1 MSGMWQS
8 AIPTPE
14 LTEQNGSKA
23 RDLAEILQGLRQSP
37 KVLSPKFFY
46 DDLGSQLFEKITELP
61 EYYLTRTELSIMR
74 KHIGE
79 IVSLIGPHASLIE
92 FGSGSSIKTRILL
105 EHLDRLAAYVPVDIS
120 RDHLVAAAEALA
132 LEFPHIEVLPVAADF
147 TQPFD
152 LPQPRVMPLRNI
164 VYFPGSTIGNFTP
177 GAAQALL
184 EVMYQEAKE
193 DGALLIGVDLKKDE
207 AILER
212 AYNDS
217 AGVTARFNLNML
229 KRLNDEFSANFDLSR
244 FAHRAVYRT
253 LPGRIEMHLVS
264 ACRQTVRVAGEDFHL
279 EEGETIRTEC
289 SHKYTLEEFAEMARR
304 AGFVVHTV
312 WMDPGGLFSVQ
323 YCLRE

>member
-1 MSGMWQS
+1 MSEP

-14 LTEQNGSKA
+14 LTEQDGSKA
-23 RDLAEILQGLRQSP
+23 DDLAEILQGLRQSP

-46 DDLGSQLFEKITELP
+46 DEVGSQLFEKITELP

-79 IVSLIGPHASLIE
+79 IVDLIGPHASLIE
-92 FGSGSSIKTRILL
+92 FGSGSSMKTRILL

-147 TQPFD
+147 TQSFD
-152 LPQPRVMPLRNI
+152 LPRPRVMPLRNI
-164 VYFPGSTIGNFTP
+164 AYFPGSTIGNFLP
-177 GAAQALL
+177 RAAQALL

-193 DGALLIGVDLKKDE
+193 DGALLIGVDLRKDK

-217 AGVTARFNLNML
+217 AGVTARFNLNIL
-229 KRLNDEFSANFDLSR
+229 RRLNKEFSANFDLNR
-244 FAHRAVYRT
+244 FEHRAVYQAS
-253 LPGRIEMHLVS
+253 PGRIEMHLVS
-264 ACRQTVRVAGEDFHL
+264 TCRQTVRVANEDFHF
-279 EEGETIRTEC
+279 EEGEFIRTEC
-289 SHKYTLEEFAEMARR
+289 SHKYALEEFAEMSRR

-312 WMDPGGLFSVQ
+312 WMDPDRLFSVQ

>member
-1 MSGMWQS
+1 MSEP

-14 LTEQNGSKA
+14 LTEQDGSKA
-23 RDLAEILQGLRQSP
+23 DDLAEILQGLRQSP

-46 DDLGSQLFEKITELP
+46 DEAGSQLFEKITELP

-79 IVSLIGPHASLIE
+79 IVNLIGPHASLIE
-92 FGSGSSIKTRILL
+92 FGSGSSMKTRILL

-152 LPQPRVMPLRNI
+152 LPQPGVMPLRNI
-164 VYFPGSTIGNFTP
+164 VYFPGSTIGNFSP

-193 DGALLIGVDLKKDE
+193 GGALLIGVDLKKDKT
-207 AILER
+207 ILER
-212 AYNDS
+212 AYNDG

-229 KRLNDEFSANFDLSR
+229 RRLNNEFSANFDLSR
-244 FAHRAVYRT
+244 FEHRAVYQES
-253 LPGRIEMHLVS
+253 PGRIEMHLVS
-264 ACRQTVRVAGEDFHL
+264 TCSQTVRVAGKDFHF
-279 EEGETIRTEC
+279 EEGDFIRTEC

-312 WMDPGGLFSVQ
+312 WMDPERLFSVQ

>member
-1 MSGMWQS
+1 MSAS
-8 AIPTPE
+8 AFTTPE

-23 RDLAEILQGLRQSP
+23 SDLAEILRGLRQSP
-37 KVLSPKFFY
+37 KLLSPKFFY
-46 DDLGSQLFEKITELP
+46 DDLGSRLFEKITELP

-92 FGSGSSIKTRILL
+92 FGSGSSMKTRILL

-120 RDHLVAAAEALA
+120 RDHLVAASGALA

-164 VYFPGSTIGNFTP
+164 VYFPGSTIGNFVP
-177 GAAQALL
+177 GAARALL

-193 DGALLIGVDLKKDE
+193 DGALLIGVDLKKDK

-229 KRLNDEFSANFDLSR
+229 RRLNNEFSANFDLSR
-244 FAHRAVYRT
+244 FEHRAVYQT
-253 LPGRIEMHLVS
+253 LAGRIEMHLVS
-264 ACRQTVRVAGEDFHL
+264 SCRQTVNVAGEDFHF
-279 EEGETIRTEC
+279 EKGETIRTEC
-289 SHKYTLEEFAEMARR
+289 SHKYTLEEFAAMARR

-312 WMDPGGLFSVQ
+312 WVDPDGLFSVQ